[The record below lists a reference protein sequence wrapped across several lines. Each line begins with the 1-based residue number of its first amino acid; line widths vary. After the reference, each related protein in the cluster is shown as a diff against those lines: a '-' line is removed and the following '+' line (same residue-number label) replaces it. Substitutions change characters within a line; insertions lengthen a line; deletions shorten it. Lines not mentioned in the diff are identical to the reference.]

1 MLDEDR
7 LEAKR
12 RIVKRLRGTWTHNDA
27 NMAGGRQKGGGG
39 PKGIDFGPTSKSERI
54 GVLQEEFS
62 KAKGSKSKGKLTK
75 RLLEEGL
82 VTKEQM
88 KQLKQE
94 MKDDSS

>member
-1 MLDEDR
+1 
-7 LEAKR
+7 
-12 RIVKRLRGTWTHNDA
+12 
-27 NMAGGRQKGGGG
+27 MAGRQKEA
-39 PKGIDFGPTSKSERI
+39 KGIDFGPTSKSERM

-88 KQLKQE
+88 QQLKRE
-94 MKDDSS
+94 MKDDS

>member
-1 MLDEDR
+1 MCQTSVEMS
-7 LEAKR
+7 
-12 RIVKRLRGTWTHNDA
+12 IVL
-27 NMAGGRQKGGGG
+27 
-39 PKGIDFGPTSKSERI
+39 
-54 GVLQEEFS
+54 
-62 KAKGSKSKGKLTK
+62 KGSKSKGKLTK